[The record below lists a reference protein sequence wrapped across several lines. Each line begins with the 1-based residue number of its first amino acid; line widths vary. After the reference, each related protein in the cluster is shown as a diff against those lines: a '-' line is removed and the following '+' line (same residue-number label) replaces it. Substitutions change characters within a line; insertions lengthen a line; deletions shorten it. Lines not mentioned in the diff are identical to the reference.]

1 MLNITISSPVDNGA
15 MPATITGSYSLGA
28 GPPGPGTG
36 GGGSIDP
43 PKFTVLIIHGSTTY
57 GPLTVTPVNGT
68 WSAPVPND
76 LPNGT
81 DYTVS
86 AKLEYDGN
94 SDTDEVT
101 GVHKP

>member
-1 MLNITISSPVDNGA
+1 MVTISISSPVDNGA

-36 GGGSIDP
+36 GGSINP
-43 PKFTVLIIHGSTTY
+43 PVFTVLITHGTTTY
-57 GPLTVTPVNGT
+57 GPLVVTPVNGT

-76 LPNGT
+76 LPSGT
-81 DYTVS
+81 DYTVT
-86 AKLEYDGN
+86 ATLQYDGN
-94 SDTDEVT
+94 SASDEVT